1 MDLKNYITVP
11 KIVPEMPEHL
21 KIISF
26 QINVDILEI
35 YVCMFVF
42 L

>member
-35 YVCMFVF
+35 CMFVF